1 MSTTPSEST
10 PQRSPKVGLRDLAR
24 MKDEGEKIV
33 MVTAYDYPSGRLADE
48 AGVDTILVGDSAAM
62 TVLGH
67 DSTVPITLDE
77 MLTLAA
83 ATVRGAQRALVI
95 ADLPF
100 GSYQVSDEDAVRAS
114 IRMAKEAGVDMVK
127 LEGAGS
133 TVSRVRAIVDAGIS
147 VCGHLGLTP
156 QSATLL
162 GGYKAQARS
171 AEKALQAVRD
181 AHELEAAGA
190 SLIVLEAIPPIV
202 AARITNALSIPTI
215 GIGAGADC
223 DGQVLVYHD
232 ILGLTEGMRPRF
244 VRQYAAVGDDTRR
257 ALATFTADVK
267 SGAYPAPEHEY
278 TMPDDELARFEAS
291 EQRPRAT
298 RR

>member
-1 MSTTPSEST
+1 MSTTPNTSSSKRPE
-10 PQRSPKVGLRDLAR
+10 KVGVLDLAA
-24 MKDEGEKIV
+24 MKASGEKIA

-48 AGVDTILVGDSAAM
+48 AGIDTVLVGDSAAM

-67 DSTVPITLDE
+67 DSTVPITLEE
-77 MLTLAA
+77 MLTLSA
-83 ATVRGAQRALVI
+83 ATVRGARRALVI

-100 GSYQVSDEDAVRAS
+100 GSYQVSDEDAVRSAV
-114 IRMAKEAGVDMVK
+114 RLAKEAGVDMVK
-127 LEGAGS
+127 LEGAGT
-133 TVSRVRAIVDAGIS
+133 TVSRVRAIVDAGVA

-171 AEKALQAVRD
+171 AERALAAVRD

-190 SLIVLEAIPPIV
+190 SLLVLEAIPPVV
-202 AARITNALSIPTI
+202 AQRVTAALSIPTI

-232 ILGLTEGMRPRF
+232 VIGLTEGMRPRF
-244 VRQYAAVGDDTRR
+244 VRQYATVGDDVKA
-257 ALATFTADVK
+257 ALSTYAADVK
-267 SGAYPAPEHEY
+267 SGAYPQPEHEY
-278 TMPDDELARFEAS
+278 AMPEEELARFEAA
-291 EQRPRAT
+291 EHVPRP
-298 RR
+298 